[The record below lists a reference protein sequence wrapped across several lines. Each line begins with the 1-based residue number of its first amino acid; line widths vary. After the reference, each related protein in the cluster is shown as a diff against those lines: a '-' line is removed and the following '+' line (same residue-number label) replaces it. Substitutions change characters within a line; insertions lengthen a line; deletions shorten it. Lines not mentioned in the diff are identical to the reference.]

1 MGTCI
6 GVTEK
11 TKVPP
16 NGMGLATPHRL
27 LTRSLSSS
35 RSAAQSLSSC
45 LRRQQQPSKGA
56 RRAVSWSRPL
66 IEEFAVEVTR
76 SPRKHPLGAAV
87 TDHCVLAC
95 LRAAQTENARPVHTD
110 PQPYFRLRQRS
121 HTAGGAGDLFLK
133 AWTAPG
139 MSQQL
144 GPYALRQ
151 STPPAATPHRQATT
165 ASTPSAAKKARRQ
178 SASPARTSQATPQPL
193 PAGWREEVR
202 VPQSGRKYR
211 VFLGPQKGQY
221 AETASKAWE
230 AFERI
235 KRAEASAAGDE
246 GAETADGSIHKRK
259 RAGGRRGC
267 LACDLGRKRRCTC
280 GKRTRRW

>member
-1 MGTCI
+1 
-6 GVTEK
+6 
-11 TKVPP
+11 
-16 NGMGLATPHRL
+16 LATPHRL

-66 IEEFAVEVTR
+66 IEEFAVE
-76 SPRKHPLGAAV
+76 
-87 TDHCVLAC
+87 
-95 LRAAQTENARPVHTD
+95 TENARPVHTET
-110 PQPYFRLRQRS
+110 QPYFRLRQRS
-121 HTAGGAGDLFLK
+121 HTAGGAGDLFLQ

-139 MSQQL
+139 ISQQL

-151 STPPAATPHRQATT
+151 STPKAATPHRPATT
-165 ASTPSAAKKARRQ
+165 TSTPSAAKKARRQ

-221 AETASKAWE
+221 AETATKAWE
-230 AFERI
+230 AFKRI
-235 KRAEASAAGDE
+235 KRAEASAGDDC
-246 GAETADGSIHKRK
+246 AETADGSIHKRK